1 MFKLILRNT
10 LRHRLRTTLT
20 ILGMAIAILSFGLL
34 RTVVDAWYAGV
45 EGAAAD
51 RLVTRMPF
59 L

>member
-34 RTVVDAWYAGV
+34 RTVVDA
-45 EGAAAD
+45 
-51 RLVTRMPF
+51 LVCRGGRCRR
-59 L
+59 